1 MLFKSNNIGD
11 FMEKATHLRCQNN
24 RSWLTNLYK
33 KIVFKAF
40 SSIQTGQITL
50 VDNNE
55 RSTFGDLS
63 SAAKVTITVN
73 NKAMYKAFCLSGSV
87 GAGESYILGQ
97 WSCDNLTQ
105 LIEIFAINQNQ
116 LDAFEKKFS
125 FFSNIVNR
133 LNHLKNKNSE
143 SGSKKNIIAHYDL
156 GNDLYESF
164 LSKEMLYSC
173 AVYPEK
179 EATLEQAQQYKLQR
193 ICEQVELQKGDSVI
207 EIGTG
212 WGAFAIYAATH
223 YDCYVT
229 TTTISDEQHDYV
241 EQKVKQLGL
250 EHKITLLKLDYRS
263 LKGQYDKLVSIEMI
277 EAVGHDYL
285 PSFFTQCSAL
295 LKDDGA
301 MLIQA
306 ITIGD
311 QRYKHYLKNSDFI
324 QQYIFPGGCLP
335 SLNEMSEQ
343 IKNNT
348 DMVIHT
354 VNDIGAHYA
363 RTLADWRTRFIQ
375 SWPDLDS
382 SKFDERFYR
391 LWLFYLAY
399 CEGAFRARATSTV
412 HLMARKPR
420 FISTDDEIALG
431 Y

>member
-1 MLFKSNNIGD
+1 
-11 FMEKATHLRCQNN
+11 MEKVSSLNCAQSTGWFANV
-24 RSWLTNLYK
+24 YK
-33 KIVFKAF
+33 KLVTKAF
-40 SSIQTGQITL
+40 SSIETGQIVL
-50 VDNNE
+50 DDNNE
-55 RSTFGDLS
+55 RTVFGDVS
-63 SAAKVTITVN
+63 SELKVTITVN
-73 NKAMYKAFCLSGSV
+73 DKAMYKAFALSGSV

-97 WSCDNLTQ
+97 WSCDNLTRF
-105 LIEIFAINQNQ
+105 IEIFAINEKQ
-116 LDAFEKKFS
+116 LDKFEKKFA
-125 FFSNIVNR
+125 FFSNIAHR
-133 LNHLKNKNSE
+133 FNHVKNKNSE
-143 SGSKKNIIAHYDL
+143 SGSKKNIVAHYDL

-164 LSKEMLYSC
+164 LSKEMLYSS
-173 AVYPEK
+173 AVYPKK
-179 EATLEQAQQYKLQR
+179 ESTLEEAQQFKLKR
-193 ICEQVELQKGDSVI
+193 ICEQVELQQGDSVI

-223 YDCYVT
+223 YVCHVT

-241 EQKVKQLGL
+241 AEKVKELGL
-250 EHKITLLKLDYRS
+250 DNKITLLKLDYRL
-263 LKGQYDKLVSIEMI
+263 LKGKYDKLVSIEMI

-285 PSFFTQCSAL
+285 PSFFTQCGEL
-295 LKDDGA
+295 LKDNGA

-311 QRYKHYLKNSDFI
+311 QRYQHYLKNSDFI

-354 VNDIGAHYA
+354 INDIGAHYA
-363 RTLADWRTRFIQ
+363 RTLADWRSRFIE
-375 SWPDLDS
+375 SWPDLDR

-391 LWLFYLAY
+391 LWLFYFAY
-399 CEGAFRARATSTV
+399 CEGAFRTRATSTV

-420 FISTDDEIALG
+420 FVSDNDEIALA

>member
-1 MLFKSNNIGD
+1 
-11 FMEKATHLRCQNN
+11 MEKVSSLRCEEST
-24 RSWLTNLYK
+24 SWFTSVYK
-33 KIVFKAF
+33 KLVFKAF
-40 SSIQTGQITL
+40 SSIETGQIVL
-50 VDNNE
+50 IDNNE
-55 RSTFGDLS
+55 RLIFGEKSSTL
-63 SAAKVTITVN
+63 KVTVTVN
-73 NKAMYKAFCLSGSV
+73 DQAMYKAFALSGSV
-87 GAGESYILGQ
+87 GAGESYILSQ
-97 WSCDNLTQ
+97 WCCDDLTR
-105 LIEIFAINQNQ
+105 LIEIFAINQDQ
-116 LDAFEKKFS
+116 LDAFEKKFA
-125 FFSNIVNR
+125 FFSNIANR
-133 LNHLKNKNSE
+133 FNHLKNKNSE
-143 SGSKKNIIAHYDL
+143 TGSKKNIIAHYDL

-179 EATLEQAQQYKLQR
+179 NSTLEQAQQYKLKR
-193 ICEQVELQKGDSVI
+193 ICEQVELQKGDTVI

-223 YDCYVT
+223 YDCHVT

-241 EQKVKQLGL
+241 AEQIIKLGL
-250 EHKITLLKLDYRS
+250 ESKITLLKLDYRL
-263 LKGQYDKLVSIEMI
+263 LKGKYDKLVSIEMI

-285 PSFFTQCSAL
+285 PSFFSQCGDL
-295 LKDDGA
+295 LKDNGA

-311 QRYKHYLKNSDFI
+311 QRYQHYLKNSDFI

-354 VNDIGAHYA
+354 INDIGTHYA

-375 SWPDLDS
+375 SWPELDS
-382 SKFDERFYR
+382 NKFDERFYR
-391 LWLFYLAY
+391 LWLFYFAY
-399 CEGAFRARATSTV
+399 CEGAFRTRATSTV

-420 FISTDDEIALG
+420 FNSNEDDIALA

>member
-1 MLFKSNNIGD
+1 
-11 FMEKATHLRCQNN
+11 MEKVSSLNCAQSTGWFANV
-24 RSWLTNLYK
+24 YK
-33 KIVFKAF
+33 KLVTKAF
-40 SSIQTGQITL
+40 SSIETGQIVL
-50 VDNNE
+50 DDNNE
-55 RSTFGDLS
+55 RTVFGDALS
-63 SAAKVTITVN
+63 ELKVTITVN
-73 NKAMYKAFCLSGSV
+73 DKAMYKAFALSGSV

-97 WSCDNLTQ
+97 WSCDNLTRF
-105 LIEIFAINQNQ
+105 IEIFAINEKQ
-116 LDAFEKKFS
+116 LDKFEKKFA
-125 FFSNIVNR
+125 FFSNIAHR
-133 LNHLKNKNSE
+133 FNHVKNKNSE
-143 SGSKKNIIAHYDL
+143 SGSKKNIVAHYDL

-164 LSKEMLYSC
+164 LSKEMLYSS
-173 AVYPEK
+173 AVYPKK
-179 EATLEQAQQYKLQR
+179 ESTLEEAQQFKLKR
-193 ICEQVELQKGDSVI
+193 ICEQVELQQGDSVI

-223 YDCYVT
+223 YDCHVT

-241 EQKVKQLGL
+241 AEKVKELGL
-250 EHKITLLKLDYRS
+250 DNKITLLKLDYRL
-263 LKGQYDKLVSIEMI
+263 LKGKYDKLVSIEMI

-285 PSFFTQCSAL
+285 PSFFTQCGEL
-295 LKDDGA
+295 LKDNGA

-311 QRYKHYLKNSDFI
+311 QRYQHYLKNSDFI

-354 VNDIGAHYA
+354 INDIGAHYA
-363 RTLADWRTRFIQ
+363 RTLADWRSRFIE
-375 SWPDLDS
+375 SWPDLDR

-391 LWLFYLAY
+391 LWLFYFAY
-399 CEGAFRARATSTV
+399 CEGAFRTRATSTV

-420 FISTDDEIALG
+420 FVSDNDEIALA

>member
-1 MLFKSNNIGD
+1 
-11 FMEKATHLRCQNN
+11 MEKVSSLNCEQSTGWFA
-24 RSWLTNLYK
+24 NLYK
-33 KIVFKAF
+33 KLVIRAF
-40 SSIQTGQITL
+40 SSIKTGQIVL
-50 VDNNE
+50 DDNNE
-55 RSTFGDLS
+55 RTVFGDILS
-63 SAAKVTITVN
+63 DFKVTVTVN
-73 NKAMYKAFCLSGSV
+73 DRAMYKAFALSGSV
-87 GAGESYILGQ
+87 GAGEAYILGH
-97 WSCDNLTQ
+97 WSCDNLTRF
-105 LIEIFAINQNQ
+105 IEIFAINEKQ
-116 LDAFEKKFS
+116 LDEFEKKFA
-125 FFSNIVNR
+125 FLSNIAHR
-133 LNHLKNKNSE
+133 FNHIKNKNSE
-143 SGSKKNIIAHYDL
+143 SGSKKNIVAHYDL

-164 LSKEMLYSC
+164 LSKEMLYSS
-173 AVYPEK
+173 AVYPTK
-179 EATLEQAQQYKLQR
+179 EATLEEAQQYKLKR
-193 ICEQVELQKGDSVI
+193 ICEQVELQHGDSVI

-212 WGAFAIYAATH
+212 WGAFAIYAATNF
-223 YDCYVT
+223 DCHVT

-241 EQKVKQLGL
+241 VKKVKELGL
-250 EHKITLLKLDYRS
+250 DSKITLLKLDYRL
-263 LKGQYDKLVSIEMI
+263 LKGKYDKLVSIEMI

-285 PSFFTQCSAL
+285 PSFFTQCGEL
-295 LKDDGA
+295 LKDNGA

-354 VNDIGAHYA
+354 VKDIGAHYA

-375 SWPDLDS
+375 SWPDLDR

-391 LWLFYLAY
+391 LWLFYFAY
-399 CEGAFRARATSTV
+399 CEGAFRTRSTSTV

-420 FISTDDEIALG
+420 FVSNNDYIALA

>member
-1 MLFKSNNIGD
+1 MDKVSSLNCEQSTN
-11 FMEKATHLRCQNN
+11 
-24 RSWLTNLYK
+24 WLTNIYK
-33 KIVFKAF
+33 KLVIKAF
-40 SSIQTGQITL
+40 SSIETGQIIL
-50 VDNNE
+50 IDANE
-55 RSTFGDLS
+55 RTVFGDS
-63 SAAKVTITVN
+63 SSVLKATIIVN
-73 NKAMYKAFCLSGSV
+73 DKAMYKAFALSGSV
-87 GAGESYILGQ
+87 GAGEAYILGH
-97 WSCDNLTQ
+97 WSCDNLTSF
-105 LIEIFAINQNQ
+105 IEIFAINEKQ
-116 LDAFEKKFS
+116 LDEFEKKFA
-125 FFSNIVNR
+125 FFSNIAHR
-133 LNHLKNKNSE
+133 FNHIKNKNSE
-143 SGSKKNIIAHYDL
+143 SGSKKNIVAHYDL

-164 LSKEMLYSC
+164 LSKEMLYSS
-173 AVYPEK
+173 AVYPAK
-179 EATLEQAQQYKLQR
+179 EATLEEAQQYKLKR
-193 ICEQVELQKGDSVI
+193 ICEQVELQKNDSVI

-223 YDCYVT
+223 YDCHVT

-241 EQKVKQLGL
+241 ANKISELGL
-250 EHKITLLKLDYRS
+250 ESKITLLKLDYRQ
-263 LKGQYDKLVSIEMI
+263 LKGKYDKLVSIEMI
-277 EAVGHDYL
+277 EAVGHEYL
-285 PSFFTQCSAL
+285 PSFFTQCGEL

-363 RTLADWRTRFIQ
+363 RTLADWRSRFIK
-375 SWPDLDS
+375 SWPDLDR

-391 LWLFYLAY
+391 LWLFYFAY

-420 FISTDDEIALG
+420 FVSDNDDIALG

>member
-1 MLFKSNNIGD
+1 MDKVSSLNCEQSTN
-11 FMEKATHLRCQNN
+11 
-24 RSWLTNLYK
+24 WLTNIYK
-33 KIVFKAF
+33 KLVTKAF
-40 SSIQTGQITL
+40 SSIETGQIIL
-50 VDNNE
+50 IDANE
-55 RSTFGDLS
+55 RTVFGDS
-63 SAAKVTITVN
+63 SSVLKATIIVN
-73 NKAMYKAFCLSGSV
+73 DKAMYKAFALSGSV
-87 GAGESYILGQ
+87 GAGEAYILGH
-97 WSCDNLTQ
+97 WSCDNLTSF
-105 LIEIFAINQNQ
+105 IEIFAINEKQ
-116 LDAFEKKFS
+116 LDEFEKKFA
-125 FFSNIVNR
+125 FFSNITHR
-133 LNHLKNKNSE
+133 FNHIKNKNSE
-143 SGSKKNIIAHYDL
+143 SGSKKNIVAHYDL
-156 GNDLYESF
+156 GNELYESF
-164 LSKEMLYSC
+164 LSKEMLYSS
-173 AVYPEK
+173 AVYPTK
-179 EATLEQAQQYKLQR
+179 EATLEEAQQYKLKR
-193 ICEQVELQKGDSVI
+193 ICEQVELQENDSVI

-223 YDCYVT
+223 YDCHVT

-241 EQKVKQLGL
+241 ANKIVELGL
-250 EHKITLLKLDYRS
+250 ESKITLLKLDYRL
-263 LKGQYDKLVSIEMI
+263 LKGKYDKLVSIEMI
-277 EAVGHDYL
+277 EAVGHEYL
-285 PSFFTQCSAL
+285 PSFFTQCGEL

-363 RTLADWRTRFIQ
+363 RTLADWRSRFIK
-375 SWPDLDS
+375 SWPDLDR

-391 LWLFYLAY
+391 LWLFYFAY

-420 FISTDDEIALG
+420 FFSDNDDIALG

>member
-1 MLFKSNNIGD
+1 MDKVSSLNCEQSTN
-11 FMEKATHLRCQNN
+11 
-24 RSWLTNLYK
+24 WLTNIYK
-33 KIVFKAF
+33 KLVTKAF
-40 SSIQTGQITL
+40 SSIETGQVVLIEG
-50 VDNNE
+50 NE
-55 RSTFGDLS
+55 RTVFGDPS
-63 SAAKVTITVN
+63 SVLKATIIVN
-73 NKAMYKAFCLSGSV
+73 DKAMYKAFALSGSV
-87 GAGESYILGQ
+87 GAGEAYILGH
-97 WSCDNLTQ
+97 WSCDNLTSF
-105 LIEIFAINQNQ
+105 IEIFAINEKQ
-116 LDAFEKKFS
+116 LDEFEKKFA
-125 FFSNIVNR
+125 FFSNIAHR
-133 LNHLKNKNSE
+133 FNHIKNKNSE
-143 SGSKKNIIAHYDL
+143 SGSKKNIVAHYDL

-164 LSKEMLYSC
+164 LSKEMLYSS
-173 AVYPEK
+173 AVYPTK
-179 EATLEQAQQYKLQR
+179 EATLEEAQQYKLKR
-193 ICEQVELQKGDSVI
+193 ICEQVELQKNDSVI

-223 YDCYVT
+223 YDCHVT

-241 EQKVKQLGL
+241 ANKISELGL
-250 EHKITLLKLDYRS
+250 TNKITLLKLDYRQ
-263 LKGQYDKLVSIEMI
+263 LRGKYDKLVSIEMI
-277 EAVGHDYL
+277 EAVGHEYL
-285 PSFFTQCSAL
+285 PSFFTQCGEL

-363 RTLADWRTRFIQ
+363 RTLADWRTRFIK
-375 SWPDLDS
+375 SWPDLDR

-391 LWLFYLAY
+391 LWLFYFAY

-420 FISTDDEIALG
+420 FTSDNDDIALG

>member
-1 MLFKSNNIGD
+1 MDKVSSLNCEQSTN
-11 FMEKATHLRCQNN
+11 
-24 RSWLTNLYK
+24 WLTNIYK
-33 KIVFKAF
+33 KLVTKAF
-40 SSIQTGQITL
+40 SSIETGQVVLIEG
-50 VDNNE
+50 NE
-55 RSTFGDLS
+55 RTVFGDPS
-63 SAAKVTITVN
+63 SVLKATIIVN
-73 NKAMYKAFCLSGSV
+73 DKAMYKAFALSGSV
-87 GAGESYILGQ
+87 GAGEAYILGH
-97 WSCDNLTQ
+97 WSCDNLTSF
-105 LIEIFAINQNQ
+105 IEIFAINEKQ
-116 LDAFEKKFS
+116 LDEFEKKFA
-125 FFSNIVNR
+125 FFSNIAHR
-133 LNHLKNKNSE
+133 FNHIKNKNSE
-143 SGSKKNIIAHYDL
+143 SGSKKNIVAHYDL

-164 LSKEMLYSC
+164 LSKEMLYSS
-173 AVYPEK
+173 AVYPTK
-179 EATLEQAQQYKLQR
+179 EATLEEAQQYKLKR
-193 ICEQVELQKGDSVI
+193 ICEQVELQKNDSVI

-223 YDCYVT
+223 YDCHVT

-241 EQKVKQLGL
+241 ANKISELGL
-250 EHKITLLKLDYRS
+250 ESKITLLKLDYRQ
-263 LKGQYDKLVSIEMI
+263 LKGKYDKLVSIEMI
-277 EAVGHDYL
+277 EAVGHEYL
-285 PSFFTQCSAL
+285 PSFFTQCGEL

-363 RTLADWRTRFIQ
+363 RTLADWRSRFIK
-375 SWPDLDS
+375 SWPDLDR

-391 LWLFYLAY
+391 LWLFYFAY

-420 FISTDDEIALG
+420 FVSDNDDIALG

>member
-1 MLFKSNNIGD
+1 
-11 FMEKATHLRCQNN
+11 MEKVSSLRSEEPT
-24 RSWLTNLYK
+24 SWFTNFYK
-33 KIVFKAF
+33 KLVTKAF
-40 SSIQTGQITL
+40 ASIETGQIVL
-50 VDNNE
+50 IDNHQ
-55 RSTFGDLS
+55 RTIFGDTS
-63 SAAKVTITVN
+63 SDFKVTINVN
-73 NKAMYKAFCLSGSV
+73 NKAMYKAFALSGSV

-97 WSCDNLTQ
+97 WSCDNLTR
-105 LIEIFAINQNQ
+105 LIEIFAINQDQ
-116 LDAFEKKFS
+116 LDAFEKKFA
-125 FFSNIVNR
+125 FFSNITNR
-133 LNHLKNKNSE
+133 FNHLKNKNSE
-143 SGSKKNIIAHYDL
+143 SGAKKNIVAHYDL

-164 LSKEMLYSC
+164 LSTEMLYSC
-173 AVYPEK
+173 AVYPDK
-179 EATLEQAQQYKLQR
+179 DSTLEQAQQHKLKR
-193 ICEQVELQKGDSVI
+193 ICEQVELKKGDSVI

-223 YDCYVT
+223 FDCHVT

-241 EQKVKQLGL
+241 EEKINQLGL
-250 EHKITLLKLDYRS
+250 ENKITLLKLDYRL

-277 EAVGHDYL
+277 EAVGHEYL
-285 PSFFTQCSAL
+285 PSFFSKCGEL
-295 LKDDGA
+295 LKEDGA

-311 QRYKHYLKNSDFI
+311 QRYQHYLKNSDFI

-343 IKNNT
+343 IKYNT

-354 VNDIGAHYA
+354 VNDIGTHYA
-363 RTLADWRTRFIQ
+363 RTLADWRSRFIE
-375 SWPDLDS
+375 SWPELDR

-391 LWLFYLAY
+391 LWLFYFAY

-420 FISTDDEIALG
+420 FTSCDDEIALA

>member
-1 MLFKSNNIGD
+1 MDKVSSLNCEQSTN
-11 FMEKATHLRCQNN
+11 
-24 RSWLTNLYK
+24 WLTNIYK
-33 KIVFKAF
+33 KLVTKAF
-40 SSIQTGQITL
+40 SSIETGQVIL
-50 VDNNE
+50 VDANE
-55 RSTFGDLS
+55 RTVFGDPS
-63 SAAKVTITVN
+63 SALKATIIVN
-73 NKAMYKAFCLSGSV
+73 DKAMYKAFALSGSV
-87 GAGESYILGQ
+87 GAGEAYILGH
-97 WSCDNLTQ
+97 WSCDNLTSF
-105 LIEIFAINQNQ
+105 IEIFAINEKQ
-116 LDAFEKKFS
+116 LDEFEKKFA
-125 FFSNIVNR
+125 FFSNIAHR
-133 LNHLKNKNSE
+133 FNHIKNKNSE
-143 SGSKKNIIAHYDL
+143 SGSKKNIVAHYDL

-164 LSKEMLYSC
+164 LSKEMLYSS
-173 AVYPEK
+173 AVYPTK
-179 EATLEQAQQYKLQR
+179 EATLEEAQQYKLKR
-193 ICEQVELQKGDSVI
+193 ICEQVELQKNDSVI

-223 YDCYVT
+223 YDCHVT

-241 EQKVKQLGL
+241 ANKISELGL
-250 EHKITLLKLDYRS
+250 ESKITLLKLDYRL
-263 LKGQYDKLVSIEMI
+263 LKGKYDKLVSIEMI
-277 EAVGHDYL
+277 EAVGHEYL
-285 PSFFTQCSAL
+285 PSFFTQCGEL

-363 RTLADWRTRFIQ
+363 RTLADWRSRFIK
-375 SWPDLDS
+375 SWPDLDR

-391 LWLFYLAY
+391 LWLFYFAY

-420 FISTDDEIALG
+420 FVSDNDDIALG

>member
-1 MLFKSNNIGD
+1 MDKVSSLNCEQSTN
-11 FMEKATHLRCQNN
+11 
-24 RSWLTNLYK
+24 WLTNIYK
-33 KIVFKAF
+33 KLVTKAF
-40 SSIQTGQITL
+40 SSIETGQVVL
-50 VDNNE
+50 VDANE
-55 RSTFGDLS
+55 RTVFGDPS
-63 SAAKVTITVN
+63 SVLKATIIVN
-73 NKAMYKAFCLSGSV
+73 DKAMYKAFALSGSV
-87 GAGESYILGQ
+87 GAGEAYILGH
-97 WSCDNLTQ
+97 WSCDNLTSF
-105 LIEIFAINQNQ
+105 IEIFAINEKQ
-116 LDAFEKKFS
+116 LDEFEKKFA
-125 FFSNIVNR
+125 FFSNIAHR
-133 LNHLKNKNSE
+133 FNHIKNKNSE
-143 SGSKKNIIAHYDL
+143 SGSKKNIVAHYDL

-164 LSKEMLYSC
+164 LSKEMLYSS
-173 AVYPEK
+173 AVYPSK
-179 EATLEQAQQYKLQR
+179 EATLEEAQQYKLKR
-193 ICEQVELQKGDSVI
+193 ICEQVELQKNDSVI

-223 YDCYVT
+223 YDCHVT

-241 EQKVKQLGL
+241 ANKISELGL
-250 EHKITLLKLDYRS
+250 TNKITLLKLDYRQ
-263 LKGQYDKLVSIEMI
+263 LRGKYDKLVSIEMI
-277 EAVGHDYL
+277 EAVGHEYL
-285 PSFFTQCSAL
+285 PSFFTQCGEL

-363 RTLADWRTRFIQ
+363 RTLADWRTRFIK
-375 SWPDLDS
+375 SWPDLDR

-391 LWLFYLAY
+391 LWLFYFAY

-412 HLMARKPR
+412 HLMGRKPR
-420 FISTDDEIALG
+420 FVSDNDDIALG

>member
-1 MLFKSNNIGD
+1 MDKVSSLNCEQSTN
-11 FMEKATHLRCQNN
+11 
-24 RSWLTNLYK
+24 WLTNIYK
-33 KIVFKAF
+33 KLVTKAF
-40 SSIQTGQITL
+40 SSIETGQVIL
-50 VDNNE
+50 VDANE
-55 RSTFGDLS
+55 RTVFGDPS
-63 SAAKVTITVN
+63 SALKATIIVN
-73 NKAMYKAFCLSGSV
+73 DKAMYKAFALSGSV
-87 GAGESYILGQ
+87 GAGEAYILGH
-97 WSCDNLTQ
+97 WSCDNLTSF
-105 LIEIFAINQNQ
+105 IEIFAINEKQ
-116 LDAFEKKFS
+116 LDEFEKKFA
-125 FFSNIVNR
+125 FFSNIAHR
-133 LNHLKNKNSE
+133 FNHIKNKNSE
-143 SGSKKNIIAHYDL
+143 SGSKKNIVAHYDL

-164 LSKEMLYSC
+164 LSKEMLYSS
-173 AVYPEK
+173 AVYPSK
-179 EATLEQAQQYKLQR
+179 EATLEEAQQYKLKR
-193 ICEQVELQKGDSVI
+193 ICEQVELQKNDSVI

-223 YDCYVT
+223 YDCHVT

-241 EQKVKQLGL
+241 ANKISELGL
-250 EHKITLLKLDYRS
+250 ESKITLLKLDYRQ
-263 LKGQYDKLVSIEMI
+263 LKGKYDKLVSIEMI
-277 EAVGHDYL
+277 EAVGHEYL
-285 PSFFTQCSAL
+285 PSFFTQCGEL

-363 RTLADWRTRFIQ
+363 RTLADWRSRFIK
-375 SWPDLDS
+375 SWPDLDR

-391 LWLFYLAY
+391 LWLFYFAY

-420 FISTDDEIALG
+420 FVSDNDDIALG

>member
-1 MLFKSNNIGD
+1 MDKVSSLNCEQSTN
-11 FMEKATHLRCQNN
+11 
-24 RSWLTNLYK
+24 WLTNIYK
-33 KIVFKAF
+33 KLVTKAF
-40 SSIQTGQITL
+40 SSIETGQVVLIEG
-50 VDNNE
+50 NE
-55 RSTFGDLS
+55 RTVFGDPS
-63 SAAKVTITVN
+63 SVLKATIIVN
-73 NKAMYKAFCLSGSV
+73 DKAMYKAFALSGSV
-87 GAGESYILGQ
+87 GAGEAYILGH
-97 WSCDNLTQ
+97 WSCDNLTSF
-105 LIEIFAINQNQ
+105 IEIFAINEKQ
-116 LDAFEKKFS
+116 LDEFEKKFA
-125 FFSNIVNR
+125 FFSNIAHR
-133 LNHLKNKNSE
+133 FNHIKNKNSE
-143 SGSKKNIIAHYDL
+143 SGSKKNIVAHYDL

-164 LSKEMLYSC
+164 LSKEMLYSS
-173 AVYPEK
+173 AVYPTK
-179 EATLEQAQQYKLQR
+179 EATLEEAQQYKLKR
-193 ICEQVELQKGDSVI
+193 ICEQVELQKNDSVI

-223 YDCYVT
+223 YDCHVT

-241 EQKVKQLGL
+241 ANKISELGL
-250 EHKITLLKLDYRS
+250 TNKITLLKLDYRQ
-263 LKGQYDKLVSIEMI
+263 LRGKYDKLVSIEMI
-277 EAVGHDYL
+277 EAVGHEYL
-285 PSFFTQCSAL
+285 PSFFTQCGEL

-363 RTLADWRTRFIQ
+363 RTLADWRTRFIK
-375 SWPDLDS
+375 SWPDLDR

-391 LWLFYLAY
+391 LWLFYFAY

-412 HLMARKPR
+412 HLMGRKPR
-420 FISTDDEIALG
+420 FVSDNDDIALG

>member
-1 MLFKSNNIGD
+1 MDKVSSLNCEQSTN
-11 FMEKATHLRCQNN
+11 
-24 RSWLTNLYK
+24 WLTNIYK
-33 KIVFKAF
+33 KLVTKAF
-40 SSIQTGQITL
+40 SSIETGQIVL
-50 VDNNE
+50 IEGNE
-55 RSTFGDLS
+55 RTVFGDTFSDL
-63 SAAKVTITVN
+63 KTTVTVN
-73 NKAMYKAFCLSGSV
+73 DKAMYKAFALSGSV
-87 GAGESYILGQ
+87 GAGEAYILGH
-97 WSCDNLTQ
+97 WSCDNLTSF
-105 LIEIFAINQNQ
+105 IEIFAINEKQ
-116 LDAFEKKFS
+116 LDEFEKKFA
-125 FFSNIVNR
+125 FFSSIAHR
-133 LNHLKNKNSE
+133 FNHIKNKNSE
-143 SGSKKNIIAHYDL
+143 SGSKKNIVAHYDL

-164 LSKEMLYSC
+164 LSKEMLYSS
-173 AVYPEK
+173 AVYPTK
-179 EATLEQAQQYKLQR
+179 EATLEEAQQYKLKR
-193 ICEQVELQKGDSVI
+193 ICEQVELQKNDSVI

-223 YDCYVT
+223 YDCHVT

-241 EQKVKQLGL
+241 ANKIVELGL
-250 EHKITLLKLDYRS
+250 ESKITLLKLDYRL
-263 LKGQYDKLVSIEMI
+263 LKGKYDKLVSIEMI

-285 PSFFTQCSAL
+285 PSFFTQCGEL

-363 RTLADWRTRFIQ
+363 RTLADWRTRFIK
-375 SWPDLDS
+375 SWPDLDR

-391 LWLFYLAY
+391 LWLFYFAY

-420 FISTDDEIALG
+420 FTSDNDDIALG

>member
-1 MLFKSNNIGD
+1 
-11 FMEKATHLRCQNN
+11 MEKVSSLNCVQSTGWFA
-24 RSWLTNLYK
+24 NLYK
-33 KIVFKAF
+33 KLVIRAF
-40 SSIQTGQITL
+40 SSIKTGQIVL
-50 VDNNE
+50 DDNNE
-55 RSTFGDLS
+55 RTVFGDILS
-63 SAAKVTITVN
+63 DFKVTVTVN
-73 NKAMYKAFCLSGSV
+73 DRAMYKAFALSGSV
-87 GAGESYILGQ
+87 GAGEAYILGH
-97 WSCDNLTQ
+97 WSCDNLTRF
-105 LIEIFAINQNQ
+105 IEIFAINEKQ
-116 LDAFEKKFS
+116 LDEFEKKFA
-125 FFSNIVNR
+125 FLSNIAHR
-133 LNHLKNKNSE
+133 FNHIKNKNSE
-143 SGSKKNIIAHYDL
+143 SGSKKNIVAHYDL

-164 LSKEMLYSC
+164 LSKEMLYSS
-173 AVYPEK
+173 AVYPSK
-179 EATLEQAQQYKLQR
+179 EATLEEAQQYKLKR
-193 ICEQVELQKGDSVI
+193 ICEQVELQHGDSVI

-212 WGAFAIYAATH
+212 WGAFAIYAATNF
-223 YDCYVT
+223 DCHVT

-241 EQKVKQLGL
+241 AKKVKELGL
-250 EHKITLLKLDYRS
+250 DSKITLLKLDYRL
-263 LKGQYDKLVSIEMI
+263 LKGKYDKLVSIEMI

-285 PSFFTQCSAL
+285 PSFFTQCGEL
-295 LKDDGA
+295 LKDNGA

-375 SWPDLDS
+375 SWPDLDR

-391 LWLFYLAY
+391 LWLFYFAY
-399 CEGAFRARATSTV
+399 CEGAFRTRSTSTV

-420 FISTDDEIALG
+420 FVSNNDYIALA

>member
-1 MLFKSNNIGD
+1 
-11 FMEKATHLRCQNN
+11 MEKVSSLNCAQSTGWFANV
-24 RSWLTNLYK
+24 YK
-33 KIVFKAF
+33 KLVTKAF
-40 SSIQTGQITL
+40 SSIETGQIVL
-50 VDNNE
+50 DDNNE
-55 RSTFGDLS
+55 RTVFGDVS
-63 SAAKVTITVN
+63 SELKVTITVN
-73 NKAMYKAFCLSGSV
+73 DKAMYKAFALSGSV

-97 WSCDNLTQ
+97 WSCDNLTRF
-105 LIEIFAINQNQ
+105 IEIFAINEKQ
-116 LDAFEKKFS
+116 LDKFEKKFA
-125 FFSNIVNR
+125 FFSNIAHR
-133 LNHLKNKNSE
+133 FNHVKNKNSE
-143 SGSKKNIIAHYDL
+143 SGSKKNIVAHYDL

-164 LSKEMLYSC
+164 LSKEMLYSS
-173 AVYPEK
+173 AVYPKK
-179 EATLEQAQQYKLQR
+179 ESTLEEAQQFKLKR
-193 ICEQVELQKGDSVI
+193 ICEQVELQQGDSVI

-223 YDCYVT
+223 YDCHVT

-241 EQKVKQLGL
+241 AEKVKELGL
-250 EHKITLLKLDYRS
+250 DNKITLLKLDYRL
-263 LKGQYDKLVSIEMI
+263 LKGKYDKLVSIEMI

-285 PSFFTQCSAL
+285 PSFFTQCGEL
-295 LKDDGA
+295 LKDNGA

-311 QRYKHYLKNSDFI
+311 QRYQHYLKNSDFI

-354 VNDIGAHYA
+354 INDIGAHYA
-363 RTLADWRTRFIQ
+363 RTLADWRSRFIE
-375 SWPDLDS
+375 SWPDLDR

-391 LWLFYLAY
+391 LWLFYFAY
-399 CEGAFRARATSTV
+399 CEGAFRTRATSTV

-420 FISTDDEIALG
+420 FVSDNDEIALA

>member
-1 MLFKSNNIGD
+1 MDKVSSLNCEQSTN
-11 FMEKATHLRCQNN
+11 
-24 RSWLTNLYK
+24 WLTNIYK
-33 KIVFKAF
+33 KLVTKAF
-40 SSIQTGQITL
+40 SSIETGQVVLIEG
-50 VDNNE
+50 NE
-55 RSTFGDLS
+55 RTVFGDPS
-63 SAAKVTITVN
+63 SVLKATIIVN
-73 NKAMYKAFCLSGSV
+73 DKAMYKAFALSGSV
-87 GAGESYILGQ
+87 GAGEAYILGH
-97 WSCDNLTQ
+97 WSCDNLTSF
-105 LIEIFAINQNQ
+105 IEIFAINEKQ
-116 LDAFEKKFS
+116 LDEFEKKFA
-125 FFSNIVNR
+125 FFSNIGHR
-133 LNHLKNKNSE
+133 FNHIKNKNSE
-143 SGSKKNIIAHYDL
+143 SGSKKNIVAHYDL

-164 LSKEMLYSC
+164 LSKEMLYSS
-173 AVYPEK
+173 AVYPSK
-179 EATLEQAQQYKLQR
+179 EATLEEAQQYKLKR
-193 ICEQVELQKGDSVI
+193 ICEQVELQKNDSVI

-223 YDCYVT
+223 YDCHVT

-241 EQKVKQLGL
+241 ANKISELGL
-250 EHKITLLKLDYRS
+250 ESKITLLKLDYRQ
-263 LKGQYDKLVSIEMI
+263 LKGKYDKLVSIEMI
-277 EAVGHDYL
+277 EAVGHEYL
-285 PSFFTQCSAL
+285 PSFFTQCGEL

-363 RTLADWRTRFIQ
+363 RTLADWRSRFIK
-375 SWPDLDS
+375 SWPDLDR

-391 LWLFYLAY
+391 LWLFYFAY

-420 FISTDDEIALG
+420 FVSDNDDIALG

>member
-1 MLFKSNNIGD
+1 MDKVSSLNCEQSTN
-11 FMEKATHLRCQNN
+11 
-24 RSWLTNLYK
+24 WLTNIYK
-33 KIVFKAF
+33 KLVTKAF
-40 SSIQTGQITL
+40 SSIETGQIVL
-50 VDNNE
+50 IDSNE
-55 RSTFGDLS
+55 RTVFGDTS
-63 SAAKVTITVN
+63 SALKATITVN
-73 NKAMYKAFCLSGSV
+73 DKAMYKAFALSGSV
-87 GAGESYILGQ
+87 GAGEAYILGH
-97 WSCDNLTQ
+97 WSCDNLTSF
-105 LIEIFAINQNQ
+105 IEIFAINEKQ
-116 LDAFEKKFS
+116 LDEFEKKFA
-125 FFSNIVNR
+125 FFSNIVHR
-133 LNHLKNKNSE
+133 FNHIKNKNSE
-143 SGSKKNIIAHYDL
+143 SGSKKNIVAHYDL

-164 LSKEMLYSC
+164 LSKEMLYSS
-173 AVYPEK
+173 AVYPTK
-179 EATLEQAQQYKLQR
+179 EATLEEAQQYKLKR
-193 ICEQVELQKGDSVI
+193 ICEQVELQKNDSVI

-223 YDCYVT
+223 YDCHVT

-241 EQKVKQLGL
+241 ANKIVELGL
-250 EHKITLLKLDYRS
+250 ESKITLLKLDYRL
-263 LKGQYDKLVSIEMI
+263 LKGKYDKLVSIEMI

-285 PSFFTQCSAL
+285 PSFFNQCGAL

-363 RTLADWRTRFIQ
+363 RTLADWRTRFIK
-375 SWPDLDS
+375 SWPDLDR

-391 LWLFYLAY
+391 LWLFYFAY

-420 FISTDDEIALG
+420 FVSDNDDIALG

>member
-1 MLFKSNNIGD
+1 MDKVSSLNCEQSTN
-11 FMEKATHLRCQNN
+11 
-24 RSWLTNLYK
+24 WLTNIYK
-33 KIVFKAF
+33 KLVTKAF
-40 SSIQTGQITL
+40 SSIETGQVVLIEG
-50 VDNNE
+50 NE
-55 RSTFGDLS
+55 RTVFGDPS
-63 SAAKVTITVN
+63 SVLKATIIVN
-73 NKAMYKAFCLSGSV
+73 DKAMYKAFALSGSV
-87 GAGESYILGQ
+87 GAGEAYILGH
-97 WSCDNLTQ
+97 WSCDNLTSF
-105 LIEIFAINQNQ
+105 IEIFAINEKQ
-116 LDAFEKKFS
+116 LDEFEKKFA
-125 FFSNIVNR
+125 FFSNIAHR
-133 LNHLKNKNSE
+133 FNHIKNKNSE
-143 SGSKKNIIAHYDL
+143 SGSKKNIVAHYDL

-164 LSKEMLYSC
+164 LSKEMLYSS
-173 AVYPEK
+173 AVYPSK
-179 EATLEQAQQYKLQR
+179 EATLEEAQQYKLKR
-193 ICEQVELQKGDSVI
+193 ICEQVELQKNDSVI

-223 YDCYVT
+223 YDCHVT

-241 EQKVKQLGL
+241 ANKISELGL
-250 EHKITLLKLDYRS
+250 ESKITLLKLDYRQ
-263 LKGQYDKLVSIEMI
+263 LKGKYDKLVSIEMI
-277 EAVGHDYL
+277 EAVGHEYL
-285 PSFFTQCSAL
+285 PSFFTQCGEL

-363 RTLADWRTRFIQ
+363 RTLADWRSRFIK
-375 SWPDLDS
+375 SWPDLDR

-391 LWLFYLAY
+391 LWLFYFAY

-420 FISTDDEIALG
+420 FVSDNDDIALG

>member
-1 MLFKSNNIGD
+1 MDKVSSLNCEQSTN
-11 FMEKATHLRCQNN
+11 
-24 RSWLTNLYK
+24 WLTNIYK
-33 KIVFKAF
+33 KLVTKAF
-40 SSIQTGQITL
+40 SSIETGQVVL
-50 VDNNE
+50 VDANE
-55 RSTFGDLS
+55 RTVFGDPS
-63 SAAKVTITVN
+63 SVLKATIIVN
-73 NKAMYKAFCLSGSV
+73 DKAMYKAFALSGSV
-87 GAGESYILGQ
+87 GAGEAYILGH
-97 WSCDNLTQ
+97 WSCDNLTSF
-105 LIEIFAINQNQ
+105 IEIFAINEKQ
-116 LDAFEKKFS
+116 LDEFEKKFA
-125 FFSNIVNR
+125 FFSNIAHR
-133 LNHLKNKNSE
+133 FNHIKNKNSE
-143 SGSKKNIIAHYDL
+143 SGSKKNIVAHYDL

-164 LSKEMLYSC
+164 LSKEMLYSS
-173 AVYPEK
+173 AVYPTK
-179 EATLEQAQQYKLQR
+179 EATLEEAQQYKLKR
-193 ICEQVELQKGDSVI
+193 ICEQVELQKNDSVI

-223 YDCYVT
+223 YDCHVT

-241 EQKVKQLGL
+241 ANKISELGL
-250 EHKITLLKLDYRS
+250 ESKITLLKLDYRQ
-263 LKGQYDKLVSIEMI
+263 LKGKYDKLVSIEMI
-277 EAVGHDYL
+277 EAVGHEYL
-285 PSFFTQCSAL
+285 PSFFTQCGEL

-324 QQYIFPGGCLP
+324 EQYIFPGGCLP

-363 RTLADWRTRFIQ
+363 RTLADWRSRFIK
-375 SWPDLDS
+375 SWPDLDR

-391 LWLFYLAY
+391 LWLFYFAY

-420 FISTDDEIALG
+420 FVSDNDDIALG

>member
-1 MLFKSNNIGD
+1 MDKVSSVNCEQSTN
-11 FMEKATHLRCQNN
+11 
-24 RSWLTNLYK
+24 WLTNIYK
-33 KIVFKAF
+33 KLVIKAF
-40 SSIQTGQITL
+40 SSIETGQVVLIEG
-50 VDNNE
+50 NE
-55 RSTFGDLS
+55 RTVFGDPS
-63 SAAKVTITVN
+63 SVLKATIIVN
-73 NKAMYKAFCLSGSV
+73 DKAMYKAFALSGSV
-87 GAGESYILGQ
+87 GAGEAYILGH
-97 WSCDNLTQ
+97 WSCDNLTSF
-105 LIEIFAINQNQ
+105 IEIFAINEKQ
-116 LDAFEKKFS
+116 LDEFEKKFA
-125 FFSNIVNR
+125 FFSNIAHR
-133 LNHLKNKNSE
+133 FNHIKNKNSE
-143 SGSKKNIIAHYDL
+143 SGSKKNIVAHYDL

-164 LSKEMLYSC
+164 LSKEMLYSS
-173 AVYPEK
+173 AVYPSK
-179 EATLEQAQQYKLQR
+179 EATLEEAQQYKLKR
-193 ICEQVELQKGDSVI
+193 ICEQVELQKNDSVI

-223 YDCYVT
+223 YDCHVT

-241 EQKVKQLGL
+241 ANKIVELGL
-250 EHKITLLKLDYRS
+250 ESKITLLKLDYRL
-263 LKGQYDKLVSIEMI
+263 LKGKYDKLVSIEMI
-277 EAVGHDYL
+277 EAVGHEFL
-285 PSFFTQCSAL
+285 PSFFTQCGEL

-363 RTLADWRTRFIQ
+363 RTLADWRTRFIK
-375 SWPDLDS
+375 SWPDLDR

-391 LWLFYLAY
+391 LWLFYFAY

-420 FISTDDEIALG
+420 FVSDNDDIALG